1 MVFSDANQPLIKGV
15 SFIYVPHHHTNT
27 HTDSLNTI
35 FPLDFLPYLLPSPF
49 LPPKPGSGWSGLL
62 ILGSEVLGVVTGLPP
77 LHLTVASCG
86 IMLQKTSQHPHT
98 RCTQGMFLPS
108 KFGVNRYSSTHPSP
122 CKSVGCHSNPVHT
135 VVTGRPV
142 TKHTCSRCVLR

>member
-15 SFIYVPHHHTNT
+15 SFIYVPHHPTNT

-35 FPLDFLPYLLPSPF
+35 FPLDFLLYLLPSPF

-77 LHLTVASCG
+77 LPLSFLWHYASKDLTTPTHE
-86 IMLQKTSQHPHT
+86 IHT
-98 RCTQGMFLPS
+98 RDVS
-108 KFGVNRYSSTHPSP
+108 SVN
-122 CKSVGCHSNPVHT
+122 VWG
-135 VVTGRPV
+135 
-142 TKHTCSRCVLR
+142 